1 MRLID
6 ADEYKKILQGRV
18 RAVETWDD
26 NIAQVEARAIR
37 ACLCQ
42 LAVSPTIDAEPVRHG
57 RWLWDGKH
65 HYCSVCSGTR
75 YHDLVLGMDA
85 AYCPYCGAKLVGV
98 EDGRA

>member
-6 ADEYKKILQGRV
+6 ADVLCEILAERARRYLNEDEYT
-18 RAVETWDD
+18 VEVIKEDMRYV
-26 NIAQVEARAIR
+26 NRM
-37 ACLCQ
+37 
-42 LAVSPTIDAEPVRHG
+42 PTIKAEPVRYG

-85 AYCPYCGAKLVGV
+85 AYCSYCGAKL
-98 EDGRA
+98 DGETDESLM